1 MGKFKRLFEALER
14 IYGKGFISKLFGKQS
29 NVITL
34 PSKDAK
40 RFLTKELNMAEA
52 SEGAINF
59 GKQDLE
65 KIVSDTKRLSQLND
79 QELLIITNNAERLA
93 QRVSPKAAP
102 TAEVIDLGTRE
113 KVSPEGVMSL
123 TEKIG
128 QKNAPGT
135 LMGNIESRI
144 KKLETSGQDL
154 SKMKGQSL
162 DEVVGDFADG
172 QQGMA
177 QAQKEGLVKATASDI
192 MIADMKSGKFP
203 ATKEMQQEILEG
215 SPKTLDYFR
224 QFYGEDALEVLD
236 SLKPDFS
243 KIKSSREAADFAKK
257 QFNFDP
263 KMDRPP
269 GSTNV
274 DDAIKV
280 EKEFGIGTLK
290 DDIEDPEGFAGGGRV
305 GMASGGVTALKSLI
319 RFLGKDSGK
328 KGSQMLK
335 EINPKQFGYRFD
347 MLDPEIKKEINK
359 NRLEYLENLSNVV
372 KADKRLLKGIEDLPE
387 KWKDLTYKQFNEGG
401 NKGRLDVYNK
411 IDIDDAIGDIEQMKK
426 NLEFKDIPGKEIQR
440 KMNADGGSQGLDYLM
455 GIERRG
461 YAEGS
466 MDILPDSANNPFYS
480 GWEPSNTSTTST
492 PNTVDQLNNAI
503 LYSNF
508 VNQIDARSNDTN
520 ATTNST
526 SNTMNAPFTSSYSM
540 TPMDALLGMISPVTG
555 IATMAAKNYGY
566 PSLGYALG
574 AMTGL
579 GPGGAGGGYGA
590 SNTSGAVDTGDL
602 GSEAANDAAT
612 AAAAAS
618 VGAASSGS
626 EGSEGGTDS
635 AGDGGDGYAMGGRVN
650 YAYGSGKLLKLL
662 KKGKKTLQKKS
673 TDNMTI
679 DLSDAMDDSRIMK
692 EMGLQGGKSG
702 DYDKFLEMKLS
713 GELGPQ
719 KQMKTIKMELFNKY
733 SNFLDEATMDLV
745 QSSDDPQKV
754 AEVYANVREASI
766 LKDRGLGTEEIVN
779 TIVNT
784 PRTKQAYGTKPQGL
798 NYLMGY

>member
-1 MGKFKRLFEALER
+1 MEKFKRLFEALER

-102 TAEVIDLGTRE
+102 TAEVIDLGTKE
-113 KVSPEGVMSL
+113 IVSPEGVMSL

-305 GMASGGVTALKSLI
+305 GMASGG
-319 RFLGKDSGK
+319 
-328 KGSQMLK
+328 
-335 EINPKQFGYRFD
+335 
-347 MLDPEIKKEINK
+347 
-359 NRLEYLENLSNVV
+359 
-372 KADKRLLKGIEDLPE
+372 
-387 KWKDLTYKQFNEGG
+387 
-401 NKGRLDVYNK
+401 
-411 IDIDDAIGDIEQMKK
+411 
-426 NLEFKDIPGKEIQR
+426 
-440 KMNADGGSQGLDYLM
+440 SQGLDYLM

-520 ATTNST
+520 DTNDTTNST

-540 TPMDALLGMISPVTG
+540 TPMDALLGMISPVAG

-579 GPGGAGGGYGA
+579 GRGGAGGGYGA

-784 PRTKQAYGTKPQGL
+784 PRTKQAYGTKSQGL